1 MPKTEPRPPKPA
13 GCPPEPAGNGG
24 AGGKDPGDLMP
35 LDFMLALLR
44 DTEASLDD
52 RKWAAYHA
60 APYCH
65 ARLPTAD
72 AARDPWPR
80 YEDVLKALR

>member
-1 MPKTEPRPPKPA
+1 MPKPKTRPPKPA
-13 GCPPEPAGNGG
+13 GRSPDPAGNGG
-24 AGGKDPGDLMP
+24 AAGRDRGDLMP

-65 ARLPTAD
+65 ARLSTAD
-72 AARDPWPR
+72 RGHDAPIRH
-80 YEDVLKALR
+80 EDALEALR